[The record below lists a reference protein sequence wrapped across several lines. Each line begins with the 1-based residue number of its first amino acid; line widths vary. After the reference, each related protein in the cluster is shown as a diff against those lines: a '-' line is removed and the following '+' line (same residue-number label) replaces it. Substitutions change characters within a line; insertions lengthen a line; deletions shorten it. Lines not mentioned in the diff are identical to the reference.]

1 MHDKPVLKVVDN
13 YAPTLG
19 FVKEFITSDVKC
31 CAAPRLMRVR
41 IWIAFTNISTVI
53 PDLIRDPENKRIV

>member
-1 MHDKPVLKVVDN
+1 
-13 YAPTLG
+13 
-19 FVKEFITSDVKC
+19 
-31 CAAPRLMRVR
+31 MRVR